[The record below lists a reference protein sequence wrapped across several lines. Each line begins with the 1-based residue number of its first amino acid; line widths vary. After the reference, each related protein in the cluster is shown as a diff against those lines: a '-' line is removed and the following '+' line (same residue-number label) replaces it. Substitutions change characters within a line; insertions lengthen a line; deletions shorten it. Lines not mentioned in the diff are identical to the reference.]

1 MVSGSDPHP
10 PLAPHYAF
18 VVQYTP
24 DTQIEV
30 GRVRGR
36 VEHVVSRY
44 ASHFESLEA
53 LLAFMAQVL
62 REVTAHE
69 QAAEAE
75 AGKPPTL
82 HGDRPLHPGESGKKV

>member
-1 MVSGSDPHP
+1 
-10 PLAPHYAF
+10 
-18 VVQYTP
+18 VVQHAP
-24 DTQIEV
+24 DTQIEA

-53 LLAFMAQVL
+53 LLAL
-62 REVTAHE
+62 WPGTREVTAHE

-75 AGKPPTL
+75 AGRPPTL
-82 HGDRPLHPGESGKKV
+82 HGDRP